1 MRIIS
6 RLVVYFLS
14 VSILIFAC
22 APSMGYA
29 TLKPGATPKYKV
41 EKEKAVTKEQLDKLT
56 ESEKSTLSAEV
67 EIAYRAKQAGSSK
80 ARYSSVLDIDL
91 SELTSDEL
99 KEIRDYLN
107 GNSDYSLS
115 DSTSLND
122 RQAVILISTE
132 DFLFSFNFCATSL
145 GTGHALSPEK
155 AEISR
160 FSDSVLLKTVF
171 NGCEVLSLNLT
182 PNSKKV
188 TAIHCTWSTSVP
200 GSAKYADDFVYLL
213 MEVLNACGMKTS
225 DISDVLMELGAKNA
239 FNVGDSNAV
248 IVDGIK
254 VKYDVTSYT
263 GVEFVIE
270 RVQ

>member
-6 RLVVYFLS
+6 RFIVFFLM
-14 VSILIFAC
+14 VSFMIFAC
-22 APSMGYA
+22 APSVGYA

-41 EKEKAVTKEQLDKLT
+41 EKELSVTKEQLDKLT
-56 ESEKSTLSAEV
+56 VSEKRTLSAEV

-99 KEIRDYLN
+99 KEIKDYLN
-107 GNSDYSLS
+107 GNSGYSLS
-115 DSTSLND
+115 GSTSLKN
-122 RQAVILISTE
+122 RQAVGLISTE
-132 DFLFSFNFCATSL
+132 DFLFSFNFCAASL
-145 GTGHALSPEK
+145 GTGHALSTEEV
-155 AEISR
+155 EISR

-171 NGCEVLSLNLT
+171 NGCEVLSLNMT
-182 PNSKKV
+182 PDSKEV
-188 TAIHCTWSTSVP
+188 TTIHCTWSTSVP
-200 GSAKYADDFVYLL
+200 GSTKYADDFVYLL
-213 MEVLNACGMKTS
+213 MEVLNACGMKTG
-225 DISDVLMELGAKNA
+225 DISEVLMELGAKNA

-270 RVQ
+270 RIQ

>member
-1 MRIIS
+1 VRIIS
-6 RLVVYFLS
+6 RSIAFFLS
-14 VSILIFAC
+14 VSLMIFAC
-22 APSMGYA
+22 TPSVGYA

-41 EKEKAVTKEQLDKLT
+41 EKDNSVTKEQLDKLT

-67 EIAYRAKQAGSSK
+67 EIAYRFKQAGSSK

-91 SELTSDEL
+91 SELSLDEL

-107 GNSDYSLS
+107 GNSDYLLS
-115 DSTSLND
+115 DSTFLND

-132 DFLFSFNFCATSL
+132 DFLFNFNFCATSL
-145 GTGHALSPEK
+145 GTGHALSPEN

-171 NGCEVLSLNLT
+171 NRCEVLSLNLT
-182 PNSKKV
+182 SDSKKV

-200 GSAKYADDFVYLL
+200 GSANYADDFIYLL
-213 MEVLNACGMKTS
+213 MEVLNACGMKTG
-225 DISDVLMELGAKNA
+225 DISDVLIELGAKNA

-248 IVDGIK
+248 IVDDIK